1 MIGNVHGENKYIDSS
16 LNTQSLWLLLKA
28 AAEERS
34 IDVISSTL
42 EDLFTVSEELKS
54 INLILFARRTDVPK
68 NADEEDIVRAMD
80 FLYLENL
87 IFAALKIYPKV
98 ILAYEIGPATPQV
111 KEALN
116 NPEMLRFLQEKNN
129 SENTKAVLE
138 SFIKLKETFGDKVEI
153 EPIDAD
159 PEKVVENTLRLI
171 EENKNNNVKISYRD
185 EGNTHEIHE
194 ISGPAVIFYI
204 DLEEAVKIVKWV
216 DTTKIF
222 VFGPPYKTQDEDQD
236 DLSGAMRE

>member
-16 LNTQSLWLLLKA
+16 LNTQSLWMLLE
-28 AAEERS
+28 AEAKKRN
-34 IDVISSTL
+34 IDVISSAL
-42 EDLFTVSEELKS
+42 EGLFTVSEELKS
-54 INLILFARRTDVPK
+54 KNLILFARRTDVPK

-116 NPEMLRFLQEKNN
+116 NPETLRLLQKTN

-171 EENKNNNVKISYRD
+171 EENKNNNIKISYRN

-204 DLEEAVKIVKWV
+204 DLEEAVEIVKWV

-236 DLSGAMRE
+236 DLTGAMRE